1 VLYRWTNWR
10 QALNQYVSVAAGRA
24 SGIGKIVVVTTMDS
38 KDRVADYRVAYSSTR
53 EKVVPKVIIIH
64 AS

>member
-1 VLYRWTNWR
+1 
-10 QALNQYVSVAAGRA
+10 
-24 SGIGKIVVVTTMDS
+24 MDS